1 MINQVLRGPLMK
13 RISAMARCLLLFAA
27 AAATFVASPAV
38 AQVIG
43 ASLARSCYLAA
54 ESKMS
59 PDMDDFRTCDAALR
73 DGGSAADVVATYV
86 NRGILY
92 LRSGR
97 IEPAVADFDRAT
109 ALDPG
114 EPEAYLN
121 RGSALLKR
129 SEARRHWPCSTQP
142 WKSGPSAQNSLT
154 MRGRWP
160 TKSWATSVPP
170 VAITCG
176 RASWPRNGMR
186 PGSS

>member
-1 MINQVLRGPLMK
+1 
-13 RISAMARCLLLFAA
+13 MARCLLLFAA
-27 AAATFVASPAV
+27 AAATVVASPAV
-38 AQVIG
+38 GQVIG

-129 SEARRHWPCSTQP
+129 SEAQAALAMFNTALEKRTKRPELAYYARAVAHEEL
-142 WKSGPSAQNSLT
+142 GNLRAA
-154 MRGRWP
+154 RGDYL
-160 TKSWATSVPP
+160 
-170 VAITCG
+170 
-176 RASWPRNGMR
+176 RASQLAPKWDAPRLELTRFRVVNR
-186 PGSS
+186 